1 MTKQMSFRARIFAV
15 LLALMALASLPTM
28 AFAQTDVITQ
38 AANLAVEAMGDYDFL
53 ELDSADEK
61 IMNAVQ
67 IIEQNGVTDPKVAAV
82 YVAQG
87 VISYGRFK
95 DSAKSIADDRAFSA
109 FLKALT
115 INPDAQIP
123 SDYQTSELE
132 AIMERA
138 RKTIASSPKAS
149 IAALAGV
156 KPTISHKGV
165 ATSQRCAPIEINANV
180 PAHPDVYRVLVYY
193 GVDDVRGYDSIEM
206 KPSADV
212 KDDFVAIITGLDAQG
227 AKVRYFIEA
236 TNREGDVVARV
247 ADEAHPITT
256 MLTGEC
262 VGFTSEELALTY
274 GDPVA
279 QISLMVG
286 TAVGIVGGSGKKQS
300 LAYTRPSDSQ
310 TDLMISR
317 GVAPMPL
324 HLRGSVVFNLPADL
338 QLGAYIRGQV
348 INIVGEPNNGS
359 DVESAKVVG
368 NIMAGVTLRYL
379 AISRQPYRLYVGLEA
394 GWGGANATVDAGSS
408 SNFKSIYIIKGP
420 FHIAPEIGFLWTFHK
435 NIGLAVELAV
445 PIHFPD
451 KINAHFDLSVGPYF
465 QF

>member
-1 MTKQMSFRARIFAV
+1 MTKQMSFRARIFAI

-28 AFAQTDVITQ
+28 AFAQSDAITQ

-165 ATSQRCAPIEINANV
+165 ATSQRCTPIEINANV

-212 KDDFVAIITGLDAQG
+212 KDDFVAIITGLAAQG

-262 VGFTSEELALTY
+262 VGFTSEELALKY
-274 GDPVA
+274 GDPIA
-279 QISLMVG
+279 QVSIMVG
-286 TAVGIVGGSGKKQS
+286 TA
-300 LAYTRPSDSQ
+300 
-310 TDLMISR
+310 
-317 GVAPMPL
+317 
-324 HLRGSVVFNLPADL
+324 
-338 QLGAYIRGQV
+338 
-348 INIVGEPNNGS
+348 
-359 DVESAKVVG
+359 
-368 NIMAGVTLRYL
+368 MA
-379 AISRQPYRLYVGLEA
+379 
-394 GWGGANATVDAGSS
+394 
-408 SNFKSIYIIKGP
+408 SNFSKCRAHTPLWQHP
-420 FHIAPEIGFLWTFHK
+420 FRFL
-435 NIGLAVELAV
+435 
-445 PIHFPD
+445 
-451 KINAHFDLSVGPYF
+451 
-465 QF
+465 Q